1 MSEKQKKRF
10 DRIAKDCLEAQIP
23 FPEQLVE
30 RFERVAKKL
39 NEDWGRPPA
48 AEYLNDLIFPSRP
61 GRQGFPP
68 EVAEEILALKNLHEE
83 RYTNVFQTIWDPFDQ
98 MYRDKSGEEEKKET
112 GREQTPP
119 PQSRPSI
126 YKTRKQVAQ
135 TPAEE
140 QKYSAMIAQLLP
152 EPVRKVLARAR
163 VARAQSGVAVTLPA
177 PESELEELLLDA
189 ESLLEEE
196 HFNSGTAILEQ
207 ITTLFPDES
216 PFAYLR
222 LMEIYHLIERPEDFD
237 WVNQRLCEQYNCSRM
252 EWTAKRQQFRAN
264 LDKLAES
271 FLINIKLAESFLIN
285 MRRE

>member
-1 MSEKQKKRF
+1 MSSKDKKRF
-10 DRIAKDCLEAQIP
+10 ERIAKDCLEANIP

-48 AEYLNDLIFPSRP
+48 AEYLQDLIFPSRP

-98 MYRDKSGEEEKKET
+98 MYRDKSGEGEKIEQEKEH
-112 GREQTPP
+112 TPP

-135 TPAEE
+135 TLADE
-140 QKYSAMIAQLLP
+140 QKYSAMVAQLLP
-152 EPVRKVLARAR
+152 ESVRKTLARAQT
-163 VARAQSGVAVTLPA
+163 AQAQAGRAFILPA

-189 ESLLEEE
+189 ETLLAEE

-222 LMEIYHLIERPEDFD
+222 LMEVYQLIERPEDFD
-237 WVNQRLCEQYNCSRM
+237 WVSQRLCEQFNCSRL
-252 EWTAKRQQFRAN
+252 EWVSQRQQFRAQ
-264 LDKLAES
+264 LDKLAEA
-271 FLINIKLAESFLIN
+271 FLIG
-285 MRRE
+285 MRRQ

>member
-10 DRIAKDCLEAQIP
+10 DRIAKDCVEGQIP

-98 MYRDKSGEEEKKET
+98 MYRDKSGEEEKKEPEY
-112 GREQTPP
+112 EQAPP
-119 PQSRPSI
+119 PENRPSI
-126 YKTRKQVAQ
+126 YKTRNQLAE

-140 QKYSAMIAQLLP
+140 HKYSAMVAQLLP
-152 EPVRKVLARAR
+152 ESVRKMLARVR
-163 VARAQSGVAVTLPA
+163 IARAQSGLTVTLPP

-189 ESLLEEE
+189 ETLLEEE

-222 LMEIYHLIERPEDFD
+222 LMEIYQLIQRPEDFD
-237 WVNQRLCEQYNCSRM
+237 WVNQRLCEQYNCSRL
-252 EWTAKRQQFRAN
+252 EWTAQREQFRAS

-271 FLINIKLAESFLIN
+271 FLIS

>member
-1 MSEKQKKRF
+1 MSGKDKKRF
-10 DRIAKDCLEAQIP
+10 NRIAEDCLEAQVP

-48 AEYLNDLIFPSRP
+48 AEYLHDLIFPSRP

-83 RYTNVFQTIWDPFDQ
+83 RYTNVFQTVWDPFDQ
-98 MYRDKSGEEEKKET
+98 MYRDKPDEKERQKKAPE
-112 GREQTPP
+112 REQTSSPET
-119 PQSRPSI
+119 RPSI
-126 YKTRKQVAQ
+126 YNKRKQVAE

-140 QKYSAMIAQLLP
+140 QRYSAMVAQLLP
-152 EPVRKVLARAR
+152 ESVRKMLARVR
-163 VARAQSGVAVTLPA
+163 IARAQSGLTVTLPP

-207 ITTLFPDES
+207 ITTLFPEES

-237 WVNQRLCEQYNCSRM
+237 WVNQRLCEQFNCSRM

-264 LDKLAES
+264 LDQLAES
-271 FLINIKLAESFLIN
+271 FLIS
-285 MRRE
+285 MRQE

>member
-1 MSEKQKKRF
+1 MSSKQKKRF
-10 DRIAKDCLEAQIP
+10 DRIAQDCLEANIP
-23 FPEQLVE
+23 FPEQLVD

-48 AEYLNDLIFPSRP
+48 AEYLHDLIFPSRP

-83 RYTNVFQTIWDPFDQ
+83 RYTNLFQTVWDPFDQ
-98 MYRDKSGEEEKKET
+98 MYRDKSGEDEKKKEANQ
-112 GREQTPP
+112 EHTPP
-119 PQSRPSI
+119 PQQNKPSI
-126 YKTRKQVAQ
+126 YKTRSQV
-135 TPAEE
+135 TEVPAEE
-140 QKYSAMIAQLLP
+140 QKYSAMVAQLLP
-152 EPVRKVLARAR
+152 ESVRKVLTRTRIAK
-163 VARAQSGVAVTLPA
+163 AQSGMAVTLPA

-189 ESLLEEE
+189 ETMLEEE

-222 LMEIYHLIERPEDFD
+222 LMEIYQMIERPEDFE
-237 WVNQRLCEQYNCSRM
+237 WVRQRLGEQFDCPQL
-252 EWTAKRQQFRAN
+252 EWTTQRQKFRAE
-264 LDKLAES
+264 LDSLAEA
-271 FLINIKLAESFLIN
+271 FLIA

>member
-98 MYRDKSGEEEKKET
+98 MYRDKSGEKEKKET
-112 GREQTPP
+112 DREQTPP

-126 YKTRKQVAQ
+126 YKTREQVAT

-152 EPVRKVLARAR
+152 EPVRKVLTRAR

-237 WVNQRLCEQYNCSRM
+237 WVNQRLCEQYNCSRL
-252 EWTAKRQQFRAN
+252 EWIAQRKQFIAS

-271 FLINIKLAESFLIN
+271 FLIS
-285 MRRE
+285 MRRQ

>member
-1 MSEKQKKRF
+1 MSDKHKKRF
-10 DRIAKDCLEAQIP
+10 DRIAKDCLEAHIP

-48 AEYLNDLIFPSRP
+48 AEYLHDLIFPSRP

-83 RYTNVFQTIWDPFDQ
+83 RYTNVFQTIWDPFEQ
-98 MYRDKSGEEEKKET
+98 MYRDDSGKEEKKKAGSEHTPAPET
-112 GREQTPP
+112 K
-119 PQSRPSI
+119 PSI
-126 YKTRKQVAQ
+126 YKTRKQVAE

-140 QKYSAMIAQLLP
+140 QKYSAMVAQMLP
-152 EPVRKVLARAR
+152 EPVRKMLARVR
-163 VARAQSGVAVTLPA
+163 IARAQSGLTVTLPP
-177 PESELEELLLDA
+177 PETELEELLLDA
-189 ESLLEEE
+189 ETLLEEE

-222 LMEIYHLIERPEDFD
+222 LMEIYHLIQRQEDYE
-237 WVNQRLCEQYNCSRM
+237 WVNQRLCEQFNCART
-252 EWTAKRQQFRAN
+252 EWIADHRQFRAE
-264 LDKLAES
+264 LDRLAEA
-271 FLINIKLAESFLIN
+271 FLIS
-285 MRRE
+285 MRQQ

>member
-1 MSEKQKKRF
+1 MS
-10 DRIAKDCLEAQIP
+10 
-23 FPEQLVE
+23 
-30 RFERVAKKL
+30 
-39 NEDWGRPPA
+39 
-48 AEYLNDLIFPSRP
+48 
-61 GRQGFPP
+61 
-68 EVAEEILALKNLHEE
+68 
-83 RYTNVFQTIWDPFDQ
+83 
-98 MYRDKSGEEEKKET
+98 EEEKKET
-112 GREQTPP
+112 DREQTPP

-126 YKTRKQVAQ
+126 YKTREQVAT

-152 EPVRKVLARAR
+152 EPVRKVLARAK

-222 LMEIYHLIERPEDFD
+222 LMEIYHLIQRPEDFD
-237 WVNQRLCEQYNCSRM
+237 WVNQRLCEQYNCSRL
-252 EWTAKRQQFRAN
+252 EWTAQREQFRAS

-271 FLINIKLAESFLIN
+271 FLIS
-285 MRRE
+285 MRRQ